1 MAFGAQDDLAA
12 RQPNVLVIMSDEHS
26 AKVLGAHGNRVVRT
40 PHLDRLAGQGVTFDA
55 AYCNSPLCVPSRLSF
70 TAGKYVHRIAAWNNF
85 CRLPA
90 DDYPSLPRALNA
102 AGYESFLCGK
112 QHYDAEHRYG
122 FTEIGGNMNDN
133 FMSGLGSRRS
143 PTDETLNAKARARF
157 DKFHVG
163 EDSGVL
169 SHDRRV
175 TAGVLEFLSARPAG
189 APPFFLFAGFLAP
202 HFPLV
207 VPQAYWEHYR
217 GRVPM
222 PEIPEGF
229 LDSLPLNYRQLRRG
243 LGMLDVPDE
252 VVRKSRELYYGLT
265 EWLDEQVGTVLQ
277 ALAQSAFAAD
287 TVVVYTTDHGENLG
301 EHGLWWKNCM
311 YEDATRVPLIVRWP
325 KRWRGGQRRSGACSL
340 VDLARTIAGLAGAQ
354 VPRDWDG
361 ESLLAWLDDGAAPWR
376 DVAASQYYGGNVVSG
391 IAMLRSGNWKYV
403 YHSPPG
409 GERELYDLGR
419 DPDEFTNLAAD
430 PAQRSRVETLHR
442 RLLEELGEHPDAIE
456 QRCLRDLRTG
466 YGRTPP
472 A

>member
-1 MAFGAQDDLAA
+1 
-12 RQPNVLVIMSDEHS
+12 
-26 AKVLGAHGNRVVRT
+26 
-40 PHLDRLAGQGVTFDA
+40 
-55 AYCNSPLCVPSRLSF
+55 
-70 TAGKYVHRIAAWNNF
+70 
-85 CRLPA
+85 
-90 DDYPSLPRALNA
+90 
-102 AGYESFLCGK
+102 
-112 QHYDAEHRYG
+112 
-122 FTEIGGNMNDN
+122 
-133 FMSGLGSRRS
+133 
-143 PTDETLNAKARARF
+143 
-157 DKFHVG
+157 
-163 EDSGVL
+163 
-169 SHDRRV
+169 
-175 TAGVLEFLSARPAG
+175 
-189 APPFFLFAGFLAP
+189 
-202 HFPLV
+202 
-207 VPQAYWEHYR
+207 
-217 GRVPM
+217 
-222 PEIPEGF
+222 
-229 LDSLPLNYRQLRRG
+229 
-243 LGMLDVPDE
+243 VPDE

-311 YEDATRVPLIVRWP
+311 YEHATRVPLIVRWP